1 MVTDPHSATIGLLGE
16 RALPAGPIVRLDHT
30 ELGRSPREFVD
41 DIRLERATHLL
52 RTTALTV
59 DTAAAKAGYLNGGTL
74 RNLVRRRRG
83 MSTAEFRSAGPM
95 W

>member
-1 MVTDPHSATIGLLGE
+1 M
-16 RALPAGPIVRLDHT
+16 
-30 ELGRSPREFVD
+30 
-41 DIRLERATHLL
+41 DIRLERAAHLL

-59 DTAAAKAGYLNGGTL
+59 DTMAAKVGYLNGGTL

-83 MSTAEFRSAGPM
+83 MSMAAVRSAGPV